1 METRDKLT
9 DIYKELHQ
17 KPKAL
22 DAKIMQQIQL
32 QATTKERPLIHWTM
46 FSFYMLVLLSI
57 VAACVYFMEIN
68 IFVFVITLA
77 FSLPLFIE
85 KLILQN

>member
-1 METRDKLT
+1 MEKDKLKN
-9 DIYKELHQ
+9 IYKELHQ
-17 KPKAL
+17 KPETL

-32 QATTKERPLIHWTM
+32 QVTTKDKPLIHWGTL
-46 FSFYMLVLLSI
+46 SLYILSLLTV
-57 VAACVYFMEIN
+57 VAICVYILEIN

-77 FSLPLFIE
+77 FSLPLFVE